1 MQSLPHDKDVQPWG
15 SSTDLLLARQK
26 VTQAWHGRYHTKNR
40 AEFKQLMHSWEAPFA
55 SHACC
60 VQMTKLSPANN
71 PEHVLNIPKTSLWT
85 GARMQTNMRQWGA
98 HNIKP
103 FCSLCESLHCLS
115 PFPLCLCAWRYFPLP
130 QFYELLCCTQTSHD
144 RQRAEDVNQR
154 LEGKWSEIFEEKRQK
169 KRPYNRMNMKVDIM
183 KEYGG
188 WMWSVKSLDL
198 LDGPLES
205 FRTHHLFAWWSLH
218 EHTHSLWTR
227 IQQVHVHRTGIS
239 AHTLT
244 MSYWSILAS
253 YRKKKAN

>member
-1 MQSLPHDKDVQPWG
+1 MDRCTHADKHATVRCSQYKAFLQSVWEFTLPLPI
-15 SSTDLLLARQK
+15 SSLSLCLEIFSSAPVLWASLLLSNI
-26 VTQAWHGRYHTKNR
+26 AWQTKSGGC
-40 AEFKQLMHSWEAPFA
+40 EPEAGGE
-55 SHACC
+55 
-60 VQMTKLSPANN
+60 MKW
-71 PEHVLNIPKTSLWT
+71 NI
-85 GARMQTNMRQWGA
+85 R
-98 HNIKP
+98 
-103 FCSLCESLHCLS
+103 
-115 PFPLCLCAWRYFPLP
+115 
-130 QFYELLCCTQTSHD
+130 
-144 RQRAEDVNQR
+144 
-154 LEGKWSEIFEEKRQK
+154 GKKKK

>member
-60 VQMTKLSPANN
+60 VQMTKLSPAKN

-85 GARMQTNMRQWGA
+85 GARMQTNMWQWGA

-130 QFYELLCCTQTSHD
+130 QFYELLCCSQTSHD

-154 LEGKWSEIFEEKRQK
+154 LEGKWSEIFEEKR
-169 KRPYNRMNMKVDIM
+169 
-183 KEYGG
+183 
-188 WMWSVKSLDL
+188 
-198 LDGPLES
+198 
-205 FRTHHLFAWWSLH
+205 
-218 EHTHSLWTR
+218 
-227 IQQVHVHRTGIS
+227 
-239 AHTLT
+239 
-244 MSYWSILAS
+244 
-253 YRKKKAN
+253 KKKDPITEWTWRWT